1 MRKAILALLIL
12 LAIVSLDVGFGS
24 AQSQQMLLVRKP
36 TMNKTH
42 IVFQYAGDLW
52 SVPRAGGEATRLTTG
67 IGSEGNPLFSP
78 DGQTVAFTGEYDG
91 NTDLFT
97 VPASGGV
104 PKRVTYHPGVD
115 AFCDWSPDGKQL
127 LFISDRT
134 SESRRYMK
142 LFTVPATGGLPS
154 EVPLPTGHE
163 GSFSPDGQRLAYE
176 PLPRGFNAWKRY
188 RGGMASYIW
197 IANLSDSSTE
207 KIPRDDSNDFN
218 PMWPSSGNADKVYF
232 LSDRDGAITLFSYDT
247 KTKRVSKLIN
257 NTGLD
262 IKSASVSVTGDA
274 IVYEQFGSLNTY
286 DLKSGKTG
294 RINITINADQLA
306 VRPKYEKVG
315 QRINGAAI
323 SPTGARAVF
332 EARGE
337 IISVPA
343 EKGDARNL
351 TGTTNVAERDPSW
364 SPDGKWIAYFSD
376 ESGEYELH
384 LRDQKGMGEVKKI
397 KLEPSFYYSP
407 QWSPDSKKIAFSDK
421 RGNMWL
427 MDVETAQ
434 PKKYDTTIFAGAN
447 GVSWS
452 SDSRWLTY
460 SKPLK
465 SYYSAVYVY
474 SLEDGKTVQI
484 TDGMSN
490 AGSPVFDKNGKYIY
504 FTASTDTGPKLSG
517 FDMSSYAH
525 RPTSSVY
532 VAVLRKDLPSPL
544 APESDEEKVADS
556 TGSGSDRAKEGANGG
571 QGDAAKPA
579 DKPAEAAK
587 PAEKKEAPKVNNDF
601 DTISQRILALPI
613 PNKNFVGLDA
623 GKANHLWVYELPD
636 GAQAIA
642 VHKFDL
648 EKRKLDKAMENVA
661 SFIPSANG
669 EKVLYRQQQNWFI
682 AGTATMGTPAFKPG
696 EGKIKTE
703 DMEVYV
709 DPKAEWQQMYRETW
723 RIERDFFYAPNYHGL
738 DLKATEKKY
747 EPYVQALVH
756 RSDLN
761 YLFQE
766 MLGELT
772 VGHLYVQGGDVPD
785 PKRVPGGLLGADY
798 KIENGRYRFAK
809 VFNGENWN
817 PQLRAPLTQPGV
829 NVVAGEYL
837 LAVKGRDVTAA
848 DNLFSLFE
856 STAGKQ
862 LTIKVGP
869 NPDGTGSRDVVVVP
883 IPNELGLRNL
893 AWVEENR
900 RKVEKMSEGRL
911 AYIYLPD
918 TARGGYTFFNRYFF
932 SQLDKQGAVVD
943 ERYNSGGHAADYV
956 VDYLKKPLNSF
967 WAGRDGEDFRQPVAT
982 MPGPKAML
990 ANEYSG
996 SGGDYLPYLFRR
1008 YGIGPIIGKRTWGG
1022 LVGIGGYPQL
1032 IDGGSVTAP
1041 HFAFYTPEGKWD
1053 IENRGVAPDIEI
1065 DLDPK
1070 AWREGRDVQ
1079 LERAVNYLLE
1089 ELKKNPPKEYK
1100 RPPYPDYHKANPIAP
1115 AASGNGQS
1123 AKNGS
1128 GQK

>member
-12 LAIVSLDVGFGS
+12 LAVVSLDASFGS
-24 AQSQQMLLVRKP
+24 AQSQQLLLVRKP
-36 TMNKTH
+36 TMNRTH

-52 SVPRAGGEATRLTTG
+52 TVPRTGGEATRLTNGVGT
-67 IGSEGNPLFSP
+67 EGNPLFSP
-78 DGQTVAFTGEYDG
+78 DGQTIAFTGEYDG
-91 NTDLFT
+91 NTDIFT

-104 PKRVTYHPGVD
+104 PKRMTYHPGVD
-115 AFCDWSPDGKQL
+115 ALCDWSPDGKQL

-134 SESRRYMK
+134 SESGRYMK
-142 LFTVPATGGLPS
+142 LFTVAVTGGLPT

-163 GSFSPDGQRLAYE
+163 GSFSPDGRRLAYE

-197 IANLSDSSTE
+197 IASLADSSIE
-207 KIPRDDSNDFN
+207 KIPREDSNDFN
-218 PMWPSSGNADKVYF
+218 PMWPATGNADKVYF
-232 LSDRDGAITLFSYDT
+232 LSDREGAITLFSYDT
-247 KTKRVSKLIN
+247 KNKRVTKLIN

-262 IKSASVSVTGDA
+262 IKSASASVTGDA
-274 IVYEQFGSLNTY
+274 IVYEQFGSLNIY
-286 DLKSGKTG
+286 DLKSGKNN
-294 RINITINADQLA
+294 RVNITINADQLA

-315 QRINGAAI
+315 QLISGAAI

-343 EKGDARNL
+343 SKGDARNL
-351 TGTTNVAERDPSW
+351 TNTTNVAERDPSW

-384 LRDQKGMGEVKKI
+384 LRDQKGLGEVKKI
-397 KLEPSFYYSP
+397 KLEPTFYYGP

-421 RGNMWL
+421 RGNMWFV
-427 MDVETAQ
+427 DIESGQ
-434 PKKYDTTIFAGAN
+434 PKKYDTWIFPGGGN
-447 GVSWS
+447 SVSWS
-452 SDSRWLTY
+452 PDSRWLAY

-465 SYYSAVYVY
+465 SYYSAVYVH
-474 SLEDGKTVQI
+474 SVEDGKTTQL
-484 TDGMSN
+484 TDGMSD
-490 AGSPVFDKNGKYIY
+490 AQSPVFDKSGKYIY
-504 FTASTDTGPKLSG
+504 FTASTDVGPKLSG
-517 FDMSSYAH
+517 FDMSAYAH
-525 RPTSSVY
+525 RPTRSVY
-532 VAVLRKDLPSPL
+532 LAVLRKDLPSPL
-544 APESDEEKVADS
+544 APESDEEKVAEEK
-556 TGSGSDRAKEGANGG
+556 KEAEKGG
-571 QGDAAKPA
+571 QGDTAKPA
-579 DKPAEAAK
+579 DRPEEKKADAAAAK
-587 PAEKKEAPKVNNDF
+587 PAEKKEPPKVNIDF
-601 DTISQRILALPI
+601 DNIGQRILALPI
-613 PNKNFVGLDA
+613 PNKNYIGLEA
-623 GKANHLWVYELPD
+623 GKPGTLWVAELPED
-636 GAQAIA
+636 GRGATL
-642 VHKFDL
+642 HKFDL
-648 EKRKLDKAMENVA
+648 DKRKLDKVIDNIQSA
-661 SFIPSANG
+661 SFSTNG
-669 EKVLYRQQQNWFI
+669 EKMLYRMGPNWFI
-682 AGTATMGTPAFKPG
+682 AATATAGTPAFKPG
-696 EGKIKTE
+696 DGKIKTE

-709 DPKAEWQQMYRETW
+709 DPKAEWEQMYRETW

-772 VGHLYVQGGDVPD
+772 VGHLYVRGGDVPD
-785 PKRVPGGLLGADY
+785 PKRVAGGLLGADY

-809 VFNGENWN
+809 IYNGENWN

-837 LAVKGRDVTAA
+837 LAVKGHDLTATDDVY
-848 DNLFSLFE
+848 SLFE

-862 LTIKVGP
+862 VTIKVGP
-869 NPDGTGSRDVVVVP
+869 NPDGTGSREVVVVP
-883 IPNELGLRNL
+883 IASELGLRNL
-893 AWVEENR
+893 AWIEENR
-900 RKVEKMSEGRL
+900 RKVDKMSDGRL

-918 TARGGYTFFNRYFF
+918 TAQGGYTFFNRYFF

-967 WAGRDGEDFRQPVAT
+967 WTGREGEDFRQPVAT

-1022 LVGIGGYPQL
+1022 LVGIGGYPTL
-1032 IDGGSVTAP
+1032 MDGGSVTAP

-1079 LERAVNYLLE
+1079 LEKAVNYLLD

-1100 RPPYPDYHKANPIAP
+1100 RPPYPDYHHANPLAP
-1115 AASGNGQS
+1115 AGQA
-1123 AKNGS
+1123 AKNGGS
-1128 GQK
+1128 SQR

>member
-1 MRKAILALLIL
+1 MRKAILILSLLLIAA
-12 LAIVSLDVGFGS
+12 AITVSDS
-24 AQSQQMLLVRKP
+24 SKAQSQQQTLLLRRP
-36 TMNKTH
+36 TMNRTH

-52 SVPRAGGEATRLTTG
+52 SVPRAGGEAARLTNGVGTE
-67 IGSEGNPLFSP
+67 SSPVFSP
-78 DGQTVAFTGEYDG
+78 DGQTIAFTGEYDG
-91 NTDLFT
+91 NIDVFT
-97 VPASGGV
+97 MPAAGGV
-104 PKRVTYHPGVD
+104 PKRITFHPGVD
-115 AFCDWSPDGKQL
+115 AFCNWSPDGKQL
-127 LFISDRT
+127 LFLSERS
-134 SESRRYMK
+134 SESRRFVK
-142 LFTVPATGGLPS
+142 LFTVPVEGGLPV
-154 EVPLPTGHE
+154 EVPLPTGFD

-197 IANLSDSSTE
+197 MATLSDSSVE
-207 KIPRDDSNDFN
+207 KLPREDSNDFN
-218 PMWPSSGNADKVYF
+218 AMWVGDKVYF
-232 LSDRDGAITLFSYDT
+232 LSDREGPITLFNYDT

-257 NTGLD
+257 NAGLD
-262 IKSASVSVTGDA
+262 IKSATAAVTGDA
-274 IVYEQFGSLNTY
+274 IVYEQFGSLNTF
-286 DLKSGKTG
+286 DLKSGKTSKV
-294 RINITINADQLA
+294 NVTINADQLA
-306 VRPKYEKVG
+306 VRTHYEKVG

-351 TGTTNVAERDPSW
+351 TNTTGVAERDPSW

-384 LRDQKGMGEVKKI
+384 LHDQKGVGEVKKI
-397 KLEPSFYYSP
+397 KLEPSFYYGP

-421 RGNMWL
+421 RLNLWVV
-427 MDVETAQ
+427 DVENGQ
-434 PKKYDTTIFAGAN
+434 PKKYDTLIAGGGGTN
-447 GVSWS
+447 VSWS
-452 SDSRWLTY
+452 PDSRWVTY

-465 SYYSAVYVY
+465 SYYSAVYVH
-474 SLEDGKTVQI
+474 SLEDGKTTQL
-484 TDGMSN
+484 TDGMSD
-490 AGSPVFDKNGKYIY
+490 AQSPVFDKSGKYIY
-504 FTASTDTGPKLSG
+504 FTASTDIGPKLSG
-517 FDMSSYAH
+517 FDMSAYAH
-525 RPTSSVY
+525 HVTRSVY

-544 APESDEEKVADS
+544 APESDEEKVTEEKKDAA
-556 TGSGSDRAKEGANGG
+556 TGG

-579 DKPAEAAK
+579 DKPEEKKDVVAAK
-587 PAEKKEAPKVNNDF
+587 PAEKKEAPKVNIDF
-601 DTISQRILALPI
+601 DNIGQRILALPI
-613 PNKNFVGLDA
+613 PNKNYIGLDA
-623 GKANHLWVYELPD
+623 GKGSTLWVVELPD
-636 GAQAIA
+636 GGQAA
-642 VHKFDL
+642 TLYKFDL
-648 EKRKLDKAMENVA
+648 EKRKLDKALENLQGMA
-661 SFIPSANG
+661 LSANG
-669 EKVLYRQQQNWFI
+669 EKMLYRMGPNWFI
-682 AGTATMGTPAFKPG
+682 AATATAGTPAFKPG

-703 DMEVYV
+703 DMEVFV

-747 EPYVQALVH
+747 EPYLQALVH

-772 VGHLYVQGGDVPD
+772 VGHLYVQGGDIPD
-785 PKRVPGGLLGADY
+785 PKHVAGGLLGADY

-837 LAVKGRDVTAA
+837 LAVKGRDLTAQ
-848 DNLFSLFE
+848 DDIYSLFE
-856 STAGKQ
+856 STADKQ
-862 LTIKVGP
+862 ITIKVGP
-869 NPDGTGSRDVVVVP
+869 NPDGSGSREVTVVP
-883 IPNELGLRNL
+883 VASEGALRNL
-893 AWVEENR
+893 AWIEENR
-900 RKVEKMSEGRL
+900 RKVDKMSDGRL

-918 TARGGYTFFNRYFF
+918 TAQGGYTFFNRYFF

-943 ERYNSGGHAADYV
+943 ERFNSGGHAADYV
-956 VDYLKKPLNSF
+956 VDYLKKPLNSY
-967 WAGRDGEDFRQPVAT
+967 WAGREGEDFRQPVAT

-1022 LVGIGGYPQL
+1022 LVGIGGYPTL

-1070 AWREGRDVQ
+1070 AWREGHDVQ
-1079 LERAVNYLLE
+1079 LEKAVNYLLD
-1089 ELKKNPPKEYK
+1089 ELKKNPPKEHH
-1100 RPPYPDYHKANPIAP
+1100 RPPYPDYHKANPLAP
-1115 AASGNGQS
+1115 AGGQS
-1123 AKNGS
+1123 AKNGG
-1128 GQK
+1128 GQN